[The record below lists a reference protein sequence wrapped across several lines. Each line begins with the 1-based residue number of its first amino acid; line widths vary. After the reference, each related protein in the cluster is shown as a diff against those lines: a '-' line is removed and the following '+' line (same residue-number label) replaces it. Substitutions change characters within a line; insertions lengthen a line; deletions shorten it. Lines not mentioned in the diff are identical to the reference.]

1 MQDTPTGREL
11 DNPRKR
17 HPVGTERHRNTRVS
31 KNAKANHTLKKKS
44 WDNFLIKSGIQPLVF
59 VGHCTRQFGFVG
71 VAAFLLGAVSVY
83 GYAIFRPLPYAKA
96 TEPPSQ
102 LKTIWLHGNVRDKD
116 DKPMKEEFEIGVLAI
131 RKGPFQDGSYSIPV
145 PESDHYLVTLWNLG
159 YQKFKLVELKA
170 DSAGNVN
177 DVVFPADVTRP
188 ESSTNRQTKGSSS
201 MYTAVGDKRLKER
214 PNAPSALEKETKT
227 SFANLSHLDKRSQ
240 L

>member
-17 HPVGTERHRNTRVS
+17 HPVSTERHRNSRVS

-44 WDNFLIKSGIQPLVF
+44 LDNFLIKSGIQPLVF
-59 VGHCTRQFGFVG
+59 VGHCARQFGFVG
-71 VAAFLLGAVSVY
+71 VAAFLLGAISVY

-116 DKPMKEEFEIGVLAI
+116 HQPTKEEFEIGVLAI
-131 RKGPFQDGSYSIPV
+131 RKGPFQDGSYSIQV
-145 PESDHYLVTLWNLG
+145 PESDQYLMTLWNLG
-159 YQKFKLVELKA
+159 HEKFKLVELKA
-170 DSAGNVN
+170 DPAGNVS
-177 DVVFPADVTRP
+177 DVEFPSDATRS
-188 ESSTNRQTKGSSS
+188 ESSTSHQTKGSSS
-201 MYTAVGDKRLKER
+201 TYAAVGDKRLKER
-214 PNAPSALEKETKT
+214 PNAPSPLEKETK
-227 SFANLSHLDKRSQ
+227 SNFLSHLDKRSQ